1 MLWTDDHRD
10 YFPDVLD
17 MMRDEYPTLMERIDE
32 EQRETIFQRAKDLF
46 NDEGST
52 WRVRDSAEKFMA
64 AFN

>member
-1 MLWTDDHRD
+1 
-10 YFPDVLD
+10 